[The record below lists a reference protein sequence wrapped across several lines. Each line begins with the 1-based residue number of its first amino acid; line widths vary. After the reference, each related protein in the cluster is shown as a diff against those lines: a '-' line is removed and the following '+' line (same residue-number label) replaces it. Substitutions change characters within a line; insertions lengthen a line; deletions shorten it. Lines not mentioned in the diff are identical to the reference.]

1 MNNKKAVIN
10 QIFVYLMSTI
20 AILFV
25 GFLVTKFIIAFT
37 ADSKDVI
44 EDKFFSGLEHDVS
57 QVASRY
63 GSEEILDYK
72 INKEIKNICFVPNS
86 ICAEGLVAANNLPI
100 QENEITILSEN
111 SNFLIFK
118 EDGISSDKVIKQ
130 YNSESAGNDCFCIQP
145 NNGKFTLLI
154 ENKKNKVWIS
164 QYLD

>member
-25 GFLVTKFIIAFT
+25 GFLVTKFIVAFT

-44 EDKFFSGLEHDVS
+44 EDKFFSGLEQDVS
-57 QVASRY
+57 KIASRY

-72 INKEIKNICFVPNS
+72 LNQEIKNVCFVPNS
-86 ICAEGLVAANNLPI
+86 ACAADLVATNKLPI
-100 QENEITILSEN
+100 QENEITLLAEN
-111 SNFLIFK
+111 ANFLIFK
-118 EDGISSDKVIKQ
+118 EDGISSDKTINQ
-130 YNSESAGNDCFCIQP
+130 YSSESAGNTCFCIQP

-164 QYLD
+164 QYLE